1 MNNGLLESTG
11 NSGRILR
18 NRFVLSF
25 TRRCLA
31 IVWSSQEP
39 AFRQWTQ
46 STGWLA
52 SSNSRAVRASLKAF
66 SPRVLT
72 VIPSATGVV
81 QAVTGASL
89 PSTSTKQRRQEAKG
103 SFLSRI
109 AHRLGIY
116 TPLSRA
122 AHRTFSPG
130 AALSFLPSI
139 VRETLLAF
147 ASALSLVP
155 SGRKTSQRS
164 YLPAHLSSSRRDPA
178 PCRSW
183 YQRLPF

>member
-25 TRRCLA
+25 TPRCLA
-31 IVWSSQEP
+31 IFWSSQEP
-39 AFRQWTQ
+39 ALRQWTQ

-52 SSNSRAVRASLKAF
+52 SSNSRAVRASLDAF

-72 VIPSATGVV
+72 TIPSATGVA

-103 SFLSRI
+103 SFLSRT
-109 AHRLGIY
+109 AQRLGMY

-130 AALSFLPSI
+130 AALIVLPSI
-139 VRETLLAF
+139 VRETRLAF
-147 ASALSLVP
+147 VSTLSLVP
-155 SGRKTSQRS
+155 SGRKISQRS
-164 YLPAHLSSSRRDPA
+164 YVPARMSSFRRAPA

-183 YQRLPF
+183 YQRPPF